1 MKWLITGGSGQ
12 LGRAMAVELKKHNS
26 DFISLNHSDLDI
38 TNSRQINECLNR
50 ELPDIVLN
58 TAAWTDVDLAESH
71 ERLAWA
77 VNAEGP
83 KILAEACAS
92 VDAKLIHISTDYV
105 FSGVADS
112 PWGENT
118 LLSPVSAYGRTKAD
132 GERLVLDTY
141 AHGTYLVR
149 TAWLYSPWG
158 TNFVKTMIKI
168 ALQDSKVINVVNDQ
182 VGQPTS
188 ASDLASQIYT
198 MMDKNLTPGI
208 YHGTNS
214 GQASWF
220 EVAQI
225 VFSLLGQNVM
235 RVEPISSE
243 EFTRPAIRPAYS
255 VLGHDNWNLKG
266 VNPMKNWQTALE
278 EAFPAL
284 LKDTEVGE

>member
-118 LLSPVSAYGRTKAD
+118 LLSPVSAYGRTKAG
-132 GERLVLDTY
+132 GERLILDTY

-182 VGQPTS
+182 IGQPTS

-198 MMDKNLTPGI
+198 MIDKNLTPGI